1 MGKLALLAIEM
12 TMSVVLKYGQMTKEK
27 QSSKNNQGLMFQG
40 QHPDEQVLF
49 TFRQHIIVM
58 RKGFYAILLL
68 FLLGSVP
75 FMIWQDDIQL
85 LWGPLIGMALG
96 ILVFFHYWIG
106 WHFSLFIV
114 TNERIRQITQKGLF
128 NKTVI
133 DLNLNKVQNISY
145 NIPGMTGSIFGFGT
159 LVLQTMVGN
168 MVIEKAAHCERV
180 YNDLSDAVRAAGG
193 MTDIDNKE

>member
-1 MGKLALLAIEM
+1 MLICAKIWL
-12 TMSVVLKYGQMTKEK
+12 MSQNKK
-27 QSSKNNQGLMFQG
+27 QEGNKDLDFPG
-40 QHPDEQVLF
+40 QHPDERVLF
-49 TFRQHIIVM
+49 TFHQHIIVM

-68 FLLGSVP
+68 FLLGSIP
-75 FMIWQDDIQL
+75 FMIWQDNINL
-85 LWGPLIGMALG
+85 LFGPLIGMGLG

-128 NKTVI
+128 NRTVI

-168 MVIEKAAHCERV
+168 MIIEKASHCERV
-180 YNDLSDAVRAAGG
+180 YNELSDAVRAAGG
-193 MTDIDNKE
+193 MVDADKEE